1 MKLNRS
7 SLFLTLLFPG
17 ILAAGDVGP
26 AGVRLGAR
34 YDAMDVEHHWLPGRP
49 VDWRTGDPDGRT
61 SRGYPT
67 HCDYFVEST
76 CERLGV
82 FMPHLGVS
90 ANDLA
95 RWLAKDGAGQGWKP
109 VPSPFEAQRLAN
121 AGQVVVVAYATPPWC
136 APPPSPTRRSGRKA
150 RKWSRQAAETPIPP
164 PSRPA
169 STFTARPGNPR
180 TISRSVSTSTPPPTG
195 TRLQV
200 RALPGHI
207 SRRRRRS

>member
-121 AGQVVVVAYATPPWC
+121 AGQVVVVAYATPP
-136 APPPSPTRRSGRKA
+136 PH
-150 RKWSRQAAETPIPP
+150 EL
-164 PSRPA
+164 
-169 STFTARPGNPR
+169 
-180 TISRSVSTSTPPPTG
+180 V
-195 TRLQV
+195 
-200 RALPGHI
+200 PGHI
-207 SRRRRRS
+207 ALVRPSAKSDEEIRKEGPQVVQAGGRNANSTPLKTGFHFHREAWKSADDFQVRFYVHTPPDGN